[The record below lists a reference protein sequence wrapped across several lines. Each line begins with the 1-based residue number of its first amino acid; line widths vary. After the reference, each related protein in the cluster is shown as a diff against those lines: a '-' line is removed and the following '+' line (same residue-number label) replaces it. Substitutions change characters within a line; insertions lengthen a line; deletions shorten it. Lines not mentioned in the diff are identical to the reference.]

1 MGGSASVLLCVAQNA
16 DTSAVKQLNAD
27 QLKKLLEQKKV
38 FFLDVREPKEL
49 EELGTIK
56 GYVNIP
62 LGQLEQRL
70 NQIPRDAL
78 VVTA

>member
-1 MGGSASVLLCVAQNA
+1 MLLCVAQNA